1 MFAFTEKVKR
11 GKMRAD
17 QMFPAIHF
25 IKLEVTIMR
34 RHLLYGSYTDKSNEV
49 TLTGAGLLRE
59 RVRTGLIILL
69 LLAVVALSVFGGQ
82 AMYYRSEAR
91 SLFLATMQTECIEA
105 INQTNSLSRTAGANS
120 SATLGR
126 IRSSVRAMEDVN
138 RIHGNL
144 EGGRAFVSEETFSAL
159 YEILDNY
166 SSRLLTGM
174 NTGDMQGQLQAALES
189 LQTMVMGQ

>member
-1 MFAFTEKVKR
+1 MFAFTGNGKR
-11 GKMRAD
+11 GKMRTD
-17 QMFPAIHF
+17 QVFPAIHF
-25 IKLEVTIMR
+25 MKLEVAIMR

-49 TLTGAGLLRE
+49 MMTGASLMRE
-59 RVRTGLIILL
+59 RVRTGAIILL
-69 LLAVVALSVFGGQ
+69 VLVAAVLGILGGQ

-91 SLFLATMQTECIEA
+91 SLFFSTMQTECIEA
-105 INQTNSLSRTAGANS
+105 INQANSLSRTAGANS

-138 RIHGNL
+138 RIQGNL
-144 EGGRAFVSEETFSAL
+144 EGGRAFVTDETFSAL

-174 NTGDMQGQLQAALES
+174 NTGDMQGQLQTALES